1 MTADLFRKA
10 QEKLLKDKLEEKL
23 KLEEQ
28 KFKREKEKEYLDEM
42 KQRNIEIL
50 QRQREEGN
58 SLPPGGLK

>member
-28 KFKREKEKEYLDEM
+28 KLKREKEKEYLDEV